1 MPASLRLSFLVSALV
16 SVGPVIGV
24 TAPALAQLA
33 PSNVP
38 GAGRIATGQ
47 QSGAAKQTPAL
58 PEPAS
63 VPGNAARTPAAPPT
77 KPSADMAPNDALFDA
92 INRGDIAAA
101 RDALDR
107 GADLSARNVLG
118 MTPMELSV
126 DLGRNDIS
134 FLLLSMRAED
144 VAGSPDAASPQGG
157 QVFAQ
162 PEKTARAAK
171 PAKTVRAAARGT
183 AARGTAARTAQTI
196 AVATTTPI
204 SRPKLFANDGG
215 TPVPSVGFLG
225 FTSH

>member
-1 MPASLRLSFLVSALV
+1 MRVSSRLALLLTAGLVL
-16 SVGPVIGV
+16 GT
-24 TAPALAQLA
+24 TAPALAQFM
-33 PSNVP
+33 PSDIP

-47 QSGAAKQTPAL
+47 QSGGAKQAPSV

-63 VPGNAARTPAAPPT
+63 VPGNVARAPAAPPT
-77 KPSADMAPNDALFDA
+77 KTSAEMSPNDALFDA

-144 VAGSPDAASPQGG
+144 DGTSPDAAPAHGG

-162 PEKTARAAK
+162 SGNTPSGTMPSGKMHAGKTARAGRATRAAHPAK
-171 PAKTVRAAARGT
+171 PMT
-183 AARGTAARTAQTI
+183 
-196 AVATTTPI
+196 VATTTPI
-204 SRPKLFANDGG
+204 SAPKLFANNGG
-215 TPVPSVGFLG
+215 TPVPSAGFLG
-225 FTSH
+225 FATR